1 MRGVP
6 VSASVGETVG
16 RARSAL
22 PENRGGSKERVMSE
36 PFKGKINV
44 DIRDSVPDWSPFEP
58 PRASEGATSVVYIV
72 LDDVGFSAMECYG
85 GPIETPNIDRI
96 ANDGVRYT
104 QWHTTA
110 LCSPTRSCLLTGR
123 NHTRN
128 SMACITEAASGF
140 PNASGVIP
148 PENGQIQQ
156 ILGDRG
162 WNTYMVGKWHLC
174 PEAEM
179 NLASTRRNWPTGRGF
194 ERFYGFLGAET
205 NQWFPELVYDSHP
218 VEPPRTPEEGYH
230 LTEDLTD
237 KALEF
242 IKDAKVLAP
251 GKPFFLYYAPG
262 ACHAPHH
269 APKEWIDRFKGR
281 FDMGY
286 EALREQT
293 LARQKEMGIVPQDT
307 ELPPLNPIGTPD
319 TRTGPNG
326 EPFPALDYTRPWDS
340 LSAEEQRLFCRMAEV
355 YAGFLAHADAQ
366 IGRLL
371 DYLEETGQRENTM
384 VILVSDNGA
393 SGEGGPNGSVNENK
407 LCNGIP
413 DDITENL
420 AMIDELGSP
429 KTYNHYSNGWAM
441 AFNTP
446 FKMWKRYEFN
456 GGTTDPCI
464 ISWPQGLDAHGEIRE
479 QYHHAIDLVPTIL
492 DALGVEP
499 PETIAGHP
507 QSHFDGVSMRYSFD
521 SAPLPSARE
530 TQFYSML
537 GSRSVWHD
545 GWQAVTTHP
554 TISGW
559 DAFDKDTWEL
569 YHTDIDRSEVHDL
582 ASDEPERLQQLINLW
597 YAEAGANGAFPLDDR
612 SALEILTTPRPVLSQ
627 PRDRYVYYPGIA
639 DVPESQAANIRNRS
653 YAVAAVVDIP
663 EAGAEGVLFAHGSR
677 FGGHALYVKD
687 NRLHYVYSFV
697 GSLEQKIVADQELP
711 TGEELILS
719 AAFEKEGED
728 PPGVAVGT
736 LSLYYGDIMV
746 GEGRIKTQPGKFSL
760 AGDGLCVGRDS
771 SDPVTGDYPG
781 TAPWAFTGG
790 TIQRV
795 AIDVSGDPYVDL
807 EREAVAMMARE

>member
-1 MRGVP
+1 VRVLRFP
-6 VSASVGETVG
+6 KT
-16 RARSAL
+16 RS
-22 PENRGGSKERVMSE
+22 GSEERVMGE
-36 PFKGKINV
+36 PFKGKINI

-58 PRASEGATSVVYIV
+58 PRASEGAASVVYIV

-96 ANDGVRYT
+96 ANDGLRYT

-128 SMACITEAASGF
+128 GMACITEAASGF

-218 VEPPRTPEEGYH
+218 VEPPRTPDEGYH

-242 IKDAKVLAP
+242 IRDAKVLAP
-251 GKPFFLYYAPG
+251 DKPFFLYYAPG

-293 LARQKEMGIVPQDT
+293 LARQKQMGIVPRDT

-326 EPFPALDYTRPWDS
+326 EPFPALDHTRPWDS

-355 YAGFLAHADAQ
+355 YAGFLAHADEQ

-492 DALGVEP
+492 DALGVQP

-521 SAPLPSARE
+521 NAPLPSARE

-537 GSRSVWHD
+537 GSRSIWHD

-559 DAFDKDTWEL
+559 AAFDKDTWEL

-612 SALEILTTPRPVLSQ
+612 SALEILTTPRPVLAQ

-653 YAVAAVVDIP
+653 YSIAALVDIP

-687 NRLHYVYSFV
+687 NRLHYAYSFV
-697 GSLEQKIVADQELP
+697 GSVEQKIVADQKLP
-711 TGEELILS
+711 IGEELILS
-719 AAFEKEGED
+719 AGFEKEGEN

-736 LSLYYGDIMV
+736 LSLYHGDVKV
-746 GEGRIKTQPGKFSL
+746 GEGGIKTQPGKFSL

-790 TIQRV
+790 TIERV
-795 AIDVSGDPYVDL
+795 AVDVSGDPYVDL

>member
-1 MRGVP
+1 M
-6 VSASVGETVG
+6 A
-16 RARSAL
+16 
-22 PENRGGSKERVMSE
+22 K
-36 PFKGKINV
+36 PFRGKISV

-58 PRASEGATSVVYIV
+58 PKAPEGAPSVVYVV
-72 LDDVGFSAMECYG
+72 LDDVGFSAMGCYG
-85 GPIETPNIDRI
+85 GPIETPNIDRVVG
-96 ANDGVRYT
+96 DGLRYT

-128 SMACITEAASGF
+128 GMACITECASGF
-140 PNASGVIP
+140 PNANGVIP
-148 PENGQIQQ
+148 PENGQLQE
-156 ILGDRG
+156 ILGGQG

-174 PEAEM
+174 PDAEM

-205 NQWFPELVYDSHP
+205 NQWYPDLVYDSHP
-218 VEPPRTPEEGYH
+218 VDPPRSPEQGYH

-242 IKDAKVLAP
+242 MKDAKVLAP
-251 GKPFFLYYAPG
+251 EKPFFLYYAPG

-269 APKEWIDRFKGR
+269 APKEWIDRFRGR

-286 EALREQT
+286 EAMREQT
-293 LARQKEMGIVPQDT
+293 LARQKELGIVPADT
-307 ELPPLNPIGTPD
+307 ELPPLNPIGTPE

-340 LSAEEQRLFCRMAEV
+340 LSAEEQRLFSRMAEV

-371 DYLEETGQRENTM
+371 DHLEESGERENTI
-384 VILVSDNGA
+384 VIVVSDNGA

-407 LCNGIP
+407 VCNGIP
-413 DDITENL
+413 DDIHENL
-420 AMIDELGSP
+420 AMLDELGGP
-429 KTYNHYSNGWAM
+429 KTYNHYPNGWAM

-456 GGTTDPCI
+456 GGTSDPCI
-464 ISWPQGLDAHGEIRE
+464 ISWPKGIEAHGEIRE
-479 QYHHAIDLVPTIL
+479 QYHHAVDLVPTVL

-499 PETIAGHP
+499 PETIAGHV
-507 QSHFDGVSMRYSFD
+507 QSHFDGVSMRYGFD

-530 TQFYSML
+530 SQFYSML
-537 GSRSVWHD
+537 GSRSIWHA
-545 GWQAVTTHP
+545 GYKAVTTHP
-554 TISGW
+554 TLSGW
-559 DAFDKDTWEL
+559 DAFAKDTWEL
-569 YHTDIDRSEVHDL
+569 YHTDVDRSEMHDL
-582 ASDEPERLQQLINLW
+582 AAAEPERLQEMINLW

-612 SALEILTTPRPVLSQ
+612 SPLELLLTPRPLLTP
-627 PRDRYVYYPGIA
+627 PRNRYVYYPDLA

-653 YAVAAVVDIP
+653 YAIAALVDIP
-663 EAGAEGVLFAHGSR
+663 APGAAGVLFAHGSR
-677 FGGHALYVKD
+677 FGGHALYVKK

-697 GSLEQKIVADQELP
+697 GSLQQKIVSDQDLP
-711 TGEELILS
+711 TGEDLILS
-719 AAFEKEGED
+719 AAFDKDGED

-736 LSLYYGDIMV
+736 LSLYHGDEKV
-746 GEGRIKTQPGKFSL
+746 GEGRIRTQPGKFSL

-771 SDPVTGDYPG
+771 SDPVSDDYPG
-781 TAPWAFTGG
+781 EAPWRFTGG
-790 TIQRV
+790 TINRV
-795 AIDVSGDPYVDL
+795 AIDVSGEPYVDL